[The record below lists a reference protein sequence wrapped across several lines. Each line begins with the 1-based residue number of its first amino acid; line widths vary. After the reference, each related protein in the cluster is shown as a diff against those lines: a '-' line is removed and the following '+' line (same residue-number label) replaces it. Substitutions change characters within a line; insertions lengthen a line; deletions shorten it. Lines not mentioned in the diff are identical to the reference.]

1 MMKYE
6 LFKPLPVPWTPRE
19 YAKKAVRFLLNNAV
33 AALFL
38 DPGLGKTSITL
49 AALKLLFKKKQI
61 SKVLVIAPLRVC
73 HLVWPKEGQKWVD
86 FQGLRM
92 VVLHGPKK
100 DELLQVKA
108 DLYIINPEGLDWL
121 LQVEKTKR
129 TTPSGKVI
137 TDQKINLRRWK
148 SLGFD
153 VLVIDEL
160 SKFKHPSSL
169 RYKLLALVHHTF
181 GRRWGLTGSPAS
193 NGLMDLFGQCY
204 ILDQGRTFGP
214 YIAHYRREY
223 FDQSYDGFS
232 WVLKEG
238 ADKKIYNRVKPLAL
252 RMAADDYLDM
262 PDLIFNNILVQ
273 LPPASRRVYDQMEE
287 LLLTEVEEKLV
298 TAANAAVASGKC
310 RQIANGGLYHGTE
323 LLDLVKARN
332 AGKKREWANL
342 HDAKTDALE
351 ELIDELQGAPLLVAY
366 DFHHDLDRLQKRF
379 GDKVPVIGGGVSMKR
394 TIEIESEWNA
404 GKLKLL
410 FAHPQALAH
419 GLNLQE
425 NAQHVCWYSLTW
437 DYELYD
443 QFIRRVF
450 RQGNQHKRVFCHHI
464 LAEDTIDEHVM
475 LPALKAKRLGQN
487 ALFDALKTLRRIRK

>member
-1 MMKYE
+1 MKYE
-6 LFKPLPVPWTPRE
+6 LFKPSPVPWTPRD
-19 YAKKAVRFLLNNAV
+19 YAKKAVKFLLGNACS
-33 AALFL
+33 ALFL

-86 FQGLRM
+86 FNGLRM

-100 DELLQVKA
+100 DEALATEA

-121 LQVEKTKR
+121 LQVEKDKR
-129 TTPSGKVI
+129 TTPKGKVI
-137 TDQKINLRRWK
+137 TDLKVDVRRWK
-148 SLGFD
+148 KLGFD

-160 SKFKHPSSL
+160 SKFKHASSQ
-169 RYKLLALVHHTF
+169 RFKLLKLVHHTF

-214 YIAHYRREY
+214 YITGYRRAY

-232 WVLKEG
+232 WTLKEG
-238 ADKKIYNRVKPLAL
+238 ADKAIYKRVKPLAL
-252 RMAADDYLDM
+252 RMAAEDYLDM
-262 PDLIFNNILVQ
+262 PDLITNNIMVQ
-273 LPPASRRVYDQMEE
+273 LPPGVRRVYDQMEE
-287 LLLTEVEEKLV
+287 LLLTEIDEKLV
-298 TAANAAVASGKC
+298 TASNAAVASGKC

-323 LLDLVKARN
+323 LLDLVKARKT
-332 AGKKREWANL
+332 GKKREWTNL
-342 HDAKTDALE
+342 HTEKVDALAD
-351 ELIDELQGAPLLVAY
+351 LIEELQGAPILVAY
-366 DFHHDLDRLQKRF
+366 DFNHDLDRLQERLGK
-379 GDKVPVIGGGVSMKR
+379 DVPYCGGGMQMKAMLD
-394 TIEIESEWNA
+394 IEKRWNA
-404 GKLKLL
+404 GKIPVLL
-410 FAHPQALAH
+410 AHPSTIAH

-425 NAQHVCWYSLTW
+425 NAQHVCWHSLTW

-443 QFIRRVF
+443 QFIRRVL
-450 RQGNQHKRVFCHHI
+450 RQGNQHGRVFCHHI
-464 LAEDTIDEHVM
+464 LAEDTIDDLVM
-475 LPALKAKRLGQN
+475 LPSIKAKRLGQN